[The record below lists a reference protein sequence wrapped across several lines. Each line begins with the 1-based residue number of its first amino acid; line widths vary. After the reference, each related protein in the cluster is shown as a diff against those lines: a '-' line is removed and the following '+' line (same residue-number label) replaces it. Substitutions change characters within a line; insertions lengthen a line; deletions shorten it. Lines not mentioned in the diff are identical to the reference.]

1 MTGDKGKLNDGA
13 DLLADAMRRAF
24 TDAVE
29 AGVAPLREDVAGLRE
44 DVAGLKTDVAE
55 VRGEISQLHH
65 KKNWPA
71 KPAVD

>member
-1 MTGDKGKLNDGA
+1 MTKDNQNRSA

-44 DVAGLKTDVAE
+44 DVAE

-65 KKNWPA
+65 KKDPA
-71 KPAVD
+71 YP